1 MMRGLSLDR
10 GPLLPT
16 LLLVPA
22 AVLLGGLLAL
32 PLVLG
37 VLLGF
42 KDATIG
48 EAGNFIGL
56 DNYRYLITDPVFRIT
71 ALNTALYTLVTVVF
85 KLALGLALA
94 LILNQRFAGYRFWR
108 SVLLLPYVVP
118 TVLSAFAWWW
128 ILDPQ
133 FSFISWALVKLGVL
147 DRNVSFLGNSWLAR
161 ASLMVANIW
170 RGIPFFT
177 VGYLAGLQ
185 AIPKELHEA
194 AAIDGAGD
202 WQIFW
207 QITWIL
213 LLPLTTILT
222 IFSAIFT
229 FTDFQLIWTITRG
242 GPANAT
248 HLFVTLAYQ
257 RAIPGGAL
265 GEGAA
270 IAGFTLPFL
279 SLLLDDAHLHQT
291 ERGAG
296 ERHSQPVLG
305 GSSDAG
311 SRQVPAFLHQ
321 LPALVLEHDGRR
333 VRGDRAEHLGQLLR
347 GGRPRPPALPRRRR
361 REPRDLPRVPDPARH
376 PLHPPRGGDA
386 QAGLVRSA
394 LVARASLFDLPHP
407 VL

>member
-1 MMRGLSLDR
+1 MARNGRRGWLGPEWLSLDR

-16 LLLVPA
+16 LLLLPS
-22 AVLLGGLLAL
+22 AVLLGGLLAF

-48 EAGNFIGL
+48 SEGSFIGL
-56 DNYRYLITDPVFRIT
+56 ENCRYLLTDPVFRIT
-71 ALNTALYTLVTVVF
+71 ALNTALYTLVTVLF
-85 KLALGLALA
+85 KLALGLGLA
-94 LILNQRFAGYRFWR
+94 LLLNQRFAGYRFWR

-133 FSFISWALVKLGVL
+133 FSFISWALVKAGLL
-147 DRNVSFLGNSWLAR
+147 QQNINFLGNATLAR
-161 ASLMVANIW
+161 GSLMVANIW

-194 AAIDGAGD
+194 AAIDGAST

-207 QITWIL
+207 RITWVL

-279 SLLLDDAHLHQT
+279 ALLAWGALDAL
-291 ERGAG
+291 R
-296 ERHSQPVLG
+296 
-305 GSSDAG
+305 
-311 SRQVPAFLHQ
+311 RQ
-321 LPALVLEHDGRR
+321 E
-333 VRGDRAEHLGQLLR
+333 
-347 GGRPRPPALPRRRR
+347 
-361 REPRDLPRVPDPARH
+361 
-376 PLHPPRGGDA
+376 
-386 QAGLVRSA
+386 
-394 LVARASLFDLPHP
+394 
-407 VL
+407 

>member
-1 MMRGLSLDR
+1 MARGRLSLALDR
-10 GPLLPT
+10 GAWFGPALV
-16 LLLVPA
+16 VPA
-22 AVLLGGLLAL
+22 AALLGLLLAY

-37 VLLGF
+37 VWLGF
-42 KDATIG
+42 QDAKIG
-48 EAGNFIGL
+48 APGTFIGL
-56 DNYRYLITDPVFRIT
+56 ENFTYLLDDPVFRLTTI
-71 ALNTALYTLVTVVF
+71 NTALYTIVTVAL

-94 LILNQRFAGYRFWR
+94 LLLNRSFAGVRFWR

-128 ILDPQ
+128 IFDPQ
-133 FSFISWALVKLGVL
+133 FSFISWALVRLGVL
-147 DRNVSFLGNSWLAR
+147 RHNVNFLGAAWLAR
-161 ASLMVANIW
+161 GSLMVANIW
-170 RGIPFFT
+170 RGTPFFT
-177 VGYLAGLQ
+177 IGYLAGLQ

-207 QITWIL
+207 RITWVL

-270 IAGFTLPFL
+270 IAGFTLP
-279 SLLLDDAHLHQT
+279 LLALLAWGALDAL
-291 ERGAG
+291 R
-296 ERHSQPVLG
+296 
-305 GSSDAG
+305 
-311 SRQVPAFLHQ
+311 RQ
-321 LPALVLEHDGRR
+321 E
-333 VRGDRAEHLGQLLR
+333 
-347 GGRPRPPALPRRRR
+347 
-361 REPRDLPRVPDPARH
+361 
-376 PLHPPRGGDA
+376 
-386 QAGLVRSA
+386 
-394 LVARASLFDLPHP
+394 
-407 VL
+407 

>member
-1 MMRGLSLDR
+1 VAGNGHRGWLRPEWLSLDR
-10 GPLLPT
+10 GPLFPT
-16 LLLVPA
+16 LLLLPS
-22 AVLLGGLLAL
+22 AVLLGGLLAF

-48 EAGNFIGL
+48 SEGSFVGL
-56 DNYRYLITDPVFRIT
+56 ENYRYLLTDPVFRIT
-71 ALNTALYTLVTVVF
+71 AFNTALYTLVTVLF
-85 KLALGLALA
+85 KLALGLGLA

-133 FSFISWALVKLGVL
+133 FSFISWALVKVGLL
-147 DRNVSFLGNSWLAR
+147 HQKINFLGNATLAR
-161 ASLMVANIW
+161 SSLMVANVW

-194 AAIDGAGD
+194 AAIDGASA

-207 QITWIL
+207 RITWML

-279 SLLLDDAHLHQT
+279 ALLAWGALDAL
-291 ERGAG
+291 R
-296 ERHSQPVLG
+296 
-305 GSSDAG
+305 
-311 SRQVPAFLHQ
+311 RQ
-321 LPALVLEHDGRR
+321 E
-333 VRGDRAEHLGQLLR
+333 
-347 GGRPRPPALPRRRR
+347 
-361 REPRDLPRVPDPARH
+361 
-376 PLHPPRGGDA
+376 
-386 QAGLVRSA
+386 
-394 LVARASLFDLPHP
+394 
-407 VL
+407 

>member
-1 MMRGLSLDR
+1 MPRLSLDR

-16 LLLVPA
+16 LLLIPA
-22 AVLLGGLLAL
+22 AVLLGGLLAF

-48 EAGNFIGL
+48 DAGSFIGL
-56 DNYRYLITDPVFRIT
+56 ENYRYLLTDPVFRIT
-71 ALNTALYTLVTVVF
+71 ALNTGLYTLVTVVF

-108 SVLLLPYVVP
+108 SVLLLPYVAP

-133 FSFISWALVKLGVL
+133 FSFISWALVKMGLL
-147 DRNVSFLGNSWLAR
+147 DQRVNFLGNAWLAR
-161 ASLMVANIW
+161 GSLMVANVW

-202 WQIFW
+202 WQI
-207 QITWIL
+207 
-213 LLPLTTILT
+213 
-222 IFSAIFT
+222 
-229 FTDFQLIWTITRG
+229 IWPITRG

-279 SLLLDDAHLHQT
+279 ALLAWAALDAL
-291 ERGAG
+291 R
-296 ERHSQPVLG
+296 
-305 GSSDAG
+305 
-311 SRQVPAFLHQ
+311 RQA
-321 LPALVLEHDGRR
+321 
-333 VRGDRAEHLGQLLR
+333 
-347 GGRPRPPALPRRRR
+347 
-361 REPRDLPRVPDPARH
+361 
-376 PLHPPRGGDA
+376 
-386 QAGLVRSA
+386 
-394 LVARASLFDLPHP
+394 
-407 VL
+407 

>member
-1 MMRGLSLDR
+1 MPGLSLER
-10 GPLLPT
+10 GPLFAT
-16 LLLVPA
+16 LLLLPA
-22 AVLLGGLLAL
+22 AVLLGGLLAF
-32 PLVLG
+32 PLVFG

-48 EAGNFIGL
+48 DPGSFVGL
-56 DNYRYLITDPVFRIT
+56 ENYRYLLTDPVFRIT
-71 ALNTALYTLVTVVF
+71 ALNTALYTLVTVIF
-85 KLALGLALA
+85 KLGLGLALA
-94 LILNQRFAGYRFWR
+94 LLLNQRFAGYRFWR

-133 FSFISWALVKLGVL
+133 FSFISWALVKLRLL
-147 DRNVSFLGNSWLAR
+147 DQRVNFLGDPWLAR

-194 AAIDGAGD
+194 AEIDGASG
-202 WQIFW
+202 WRIFW

-257 RAIPGGAL
+257 RAIPGGAV

-279 SLLLDDAHLHQT
+279 ALLAWGALDAL
-291 ERGAG
+291 R
-296 ERHSQPVLG
+296 
-305 GSSDAG
+305 
-311 SRQVPAFLHQ
+311 RQA
-321 LPALVLEHDGRR
+321 
-333 VRGDRAEHLGQLLR
+333 
-347 GGRPRPPALPRRRR
+347 
-361 REPRDLPRVPDPARH
+361 
-376 PLHPPRGGDA
+376 
-386 QAGLVRSA
+386 
-394 LVARASLFDLPHP
+394 
-407 VL
+407 

>member
-1 MMRGLSLDR
+1 MARDGRRGWLRPEWLSLDR

-16 LLLVPA
+16 LLLLPS
-22 AVLLGGLLAL
+22 AVLLGGLLAF

-48 EAGNFIGL
+48 SEGSFIGL
-56 DNYRYLITDPVFRIT
+56 ENYRYLLTDPVFRIT
-71 ALNTALYTLVTVVF
+71 ALNTTLYTLVTVLF
-85 KLALGLALA
+85 KLALGLGLA
-94 LILNQRFAGYRFWR
+94 LLLNQRFAGYRFWR

-133 FSFISWALVKLGVL
+133 FSFISWALVKAGLL
-147 DRNVSFLGNSWLAR
+147 QQNINFLGNATLAR
-161 ASLMVANIW
+161 GSLMVANIW

-194 AAIDGAGD
+194 AAIDGASG
-202 WQIFW
+202 WQTFW
-207 QITWIL
+207 RITWVL

-279 SLLLDDAHLHQT
+279 ALLAWGALDAL
-291 ERGAG
+291 R
-296 ERHSQPVLG
+296 
-305 GSSDAG
+305 
-311 SRQVPAFLHQ
+311 RQ
-321 LPALVLEHDGRR
+321 E
-333 VRGDRAEHLGQLLR
+333 
-347 GGRPRPPALPRRRR
+347 
-361 REPRDLPRVPDPARH
+361 
-376 PLHPPRGGDA
+376 
-386 QAGLVRSA
+386 
-394 LVARASLFDLPHP
+394 
-407 VL
+407 

>member
-1 MMRGLSLDR
+1 MRAFSLDR

-16 LLLVPA
+16 LLLLPS
-22 AVLLGGLLAL
+22 AVLLGGLLAF
-32 PLVLG
+32 PLALG

-42 KDATIG
+42 KDASIG
-48 EAGNFIGL
+48 ESGAFIGL
-56 DNYRYLITDPVFRIT
+56 ENYRYLLTDPVFRIT
-71 ALNTALYTLVTVVF
+71 ALNTGLYTLVTVVF

-133 FSFISWALVKLGVL
+133 FSFISWALVKLGLL
-147 DRNVSFLGNSWLAR
+147 DHRVDFLGHAWLAR
-161 ASLMVANIW
+161 GSLMVANVW

-207 QITWIL
+207 RITWVL

-270 IAGFTLPFL
+270 IAGFTLP
-279 SLLLDDAHLHQT
+279 LLALLAWGALDAL
-291 ERGAG
+291 R
-296 ERHSQPVLG
+296 
-305 GSSDAG
+305 
-311 SRQVPAFLHQ
+311 RQ
-321 LPALVLEHDGRR
+321 E
-333 VRGDRAEHLGQLLR
+333 
-347 GGRPRPPALPRRRR
+347 
-361 REPRDLPRVPDPARH
+361 
-376 PLHPPRGGDA
+376 
-386 QAGLVRSA
+386 
-394 LVARASLFDLPHP
+394 
-407 VL
+407 

>member
-1 MMRGLSLDR
+1 MRRLSLAFDR
-10 GPLLPT
+10 GPLLAT
-16 LLLVPA
+16 LMLLPA
-22 AVLLGGLLAL
+22 AVLLGGLLAF
-32 PLVLG
+32 PLALG

-48 EAGNFIGL
+48 DPGSFVGL
-56 DNYRYLITDPVFRIT
+56 ENYRYLLTDPVFRIT
-71 ALNTALYTLVTVVF
+71 ALNTALYTLVTVLF
-85 KLALGLALA
+85 KLGLGLALA

-133 FSFISWALVKLGVL
+133 FSFISWALVKLGVV
-147 DRNVSFLGNSWLAR
+147 DRNVNFLGNSWLAR

-194 AAIDGAGD
+194 AAIDGAGA

-257 RAIPGGAL
+257 RAIPGGAM

-279 SLLLDDAHLHQT
+279 ALLAWAAL
-291 ERGAG
+291 GA
-296 ERHSQPVLG
+296 
-305 GSSDAG
+305 
-311 SRQVPAFLHQ
+311 
-321 LPALVLEHDGRR
+321 
-333 VRGDRAEHLGQLLR
+333 LR
-347 GGRPRPPALPRRRR
+347 T
-361 REPRDLPRVPDPARH
+361 
-376 PLHPPRGGDA
+376 
-386 QAGLVRSA
+386 QA
-394 LVARASLFDLPHP
+394 
-407 VL
+407 

>member
-1 MMRGLSLDR
+1 MRGRLEAWLDR
-10 GPLLPT
+10 TPVLAT

-22 AVLLGGLLAL
+22 AVLVGGLLGF
-32 PLVLG
+32 PLLLG

-48 EAGNFIGL
+48 EPGTFVGL
-56 DNYRYLITDPVFRIT
+56 ENYRYLLTDPVLGIT
-71 ALNTALYTLVTVVF
+71 ALNTALYTLVTIVF
-85 KLALGLALA
+85 KLGLGLSLA

-128 ILDPQ
+128 IFDPQ
-133 FSFISWALVKLGVL
+133 FSFVSWALLKLGLIDHHL
-147 DRNVSFLGNSWLAR
+147 DFLGEPWLAR
-161 ASLMVANIW
+161 GSLMVANVW

-185 AIPKELHEA
+185 AIPAELNEA
-194 AAIDGAGD
+194 ARIDGATD

-207 QITWIL
+207 QVTWVL
-213 LLPLTTILT
+213 LLPLTIILT

-229 FTDFQLIWTITRG
+229 FTDFQLVWTITRG

-257 RAIPGGAL
+257 RAIAGGAM

-279 SLLLDDAHLHQT
+279 AVLAW
-291 ERGAG
+291 GA
-296 ERHSQPVLG
+296 LG
-305 GSSDAG
+305 
-311 SRQVPAFLHQ
+311 
-321 LPALVLEHDGRR
+321 AL
-333 VRGDRAEHLGQLLR
+333 
-347 GGRPRPPALPRRRR
+347 R
-361 REPRDLPRVPDPARH
+361 REA
-376 PLHPPRGGDA
+376 
-386 QAGLVRSA
+386 
-394 LVARASLFDLPHP
+394 
-407 VL
+407 

>member
-1 MMRGLSLDR
+1 MARNGHGGWLRPGGLSLDH

-16 LLLVPA
+16 LLLLPS
-22 AVLLGGLLAL
+22 AVLLGGLLAF

-48 EAGNFIGL
+48 SEGSFIGL
-56 DNYRYLITDPVFRIT
+56 ENYRYLLTDPVFRIT
-71 ALNTALYTLVTVVF
+71 ALNTALYTLVTVLF

-133 FSFISWALVKLGVL
+133 FSFISWALVKVGLLGQ
-147 DRNVSFLGNSWLAR
+147 NINFLGNAVLAR
-161 ASLMVANIW
+161 GSLMVANIW

-194 AAIDGAGD
+194 AAIDGASA

-207 QITWIL
+207 RITWVL

-279 SLLLDDAHLHQT
+279 ALLAWGALDAL
-291 ERGAG
+291 R
-296 ERHSQPVLG
+296 
-305 GSSDAG
+305 
-311 SRQVPAFLHQ
+311 RQ
-321 LPALVLEHDGRR
+321 E
-333 VRGDRAEHLGQLLR
+333 
-347 GGRPRPPALPRRRR
+347 
-361 REPRDLPRVPDPARH
+361 
-376 PLHPPRGGDA
+376 
-386 QAGLVRSA
+386 
-394 LVARASLFDLPHP
+394 
-407 VL
+407 

>member
-1 MMRGLSLDR
+1 MARNGRRGWLGPEWLSLDR

-16 LLLVPA
+16 LLLLPS
-22 AVLLGGLLAL
+22 AVLLGGLLAF

-48 EAGNFIGL
+48 SEGSFIGL
-56 DNYRYLITDPVFRIT
+56 ENYRYLLTDPVFRIT
-71 ALNTALYTLVTVVF
+71 ALNTALYTLVTVLF
-85 KLALGLALA
+85 KLALGLGLA
-94 LILNQRFAGYRFWR
+94 LLLNQRFAGYRFWR

-133 FSFISWALVKLGVL
+133 FSFISWALVKAGLL
-147 DRNVSFLGNSWLAR
+147 QQNINFLGNATLAR
-161 ASLMVANIW
+161 GSLMVANIW

-194 AAIDGAGD
+194 AAIDGAST

-207 QITWIL
+207 RITWVL

-279 SLLLDDAHLHQT
+279 ALLAWGALDAL
-291 ERGAG
+291 R
-296 ERHSQPVLG
+296 
-305 GSSDAG
+305 
-311 SRQVPAFLHQ
+311 RQ
-321 LPALVLEHDGRR
+321 E
-333 VRGDRAEHLGQLLR
+333 
-347 GGRPRPPALPRRRR
+347 
-361 REPRDLPRVPDPARH
+361 
-376 PLHPPRGGDA
+376 
-386 QAGLVRSA
+386 
-394 LVARASLFDLPHP
+394 
-407 VL
+407 

>member
-1 MMRGLSLDR
+1 MRLSLDR
-10 GPLLPT
+10 GPLLAT
-16 LLLVPA
+16 LMLVPA
-22 AVLLGGLLAL
+22 AVLLGGLLAF

-42 KDATIG
+42 KDSTIG
-48 EAGNFIGL
+48 EPGSFIGL
-56 DNYRYLITDPVFRIT
+56 ENYRYLLTDPVFRIT

-85 KLALGLALA
+85 KLSLGLALA

-133 FSFISWALVKLGVL
+133 FSFISWALVRLGL
-147 DRNVSFLGNSWLAR
+147 LEQNVNFLGNAWFAR
-161 ASLMVANIW
+161 SSLMVANIW

-185 AIPKELHEA
+185 AIPRDLTEA
-194 AAIDGAGD
+194 AAVDGARD

-207 QITWIL
+207 EITWVL

-257 RAIPGGAL
+257 RAIAGGAM

-279 SLLLDDAHLHQT
+279 ALLAWAALDAL
-291 ERGAG
+291 R
-296 ERHSQPVLG
+296 RQP
-305 GSSDAG
+305 
-311 SRQVPAFLHQ
+311 
-321 LPALVLEHDGRR
+321 
-333 VRGDRAEHLGQLLR
+333 
-347 GGRPRPPALPRRRR
+347 
-361 REPRDLPRVPDPARH
+361 
-376 PLHPPRGGDA
+376 
-386 QAGLVRSA
+386 
-394 LVARASLFDLPHP
+394 
-407 VL
+407 

>member
-1 MMRGLSLDR
+1 MRPLSLEK
-10 GPLLPT
+10 GPLFPT
-16 LLLVPA
+16 LLLLPA
-22 AVLLGGLLAL
+22 SVLLGGLLAI

-42 KDATIG
+42 KDSTIG
-48 EAGNFIGL
+48 EPGAYIGL
-56 DNYRYLITDPVFRIT
+56 ENYRYLLTDPVFRIT
-71 ALNTALYTLVTVVF
+71 ALNTALYTLVTVAF
-85 KLALGLALA
+85 KLFLGLWLA
-94 LILNQRFAGYRFWR
+94 LVLNRKFTGYRFWR

-133 FSFISWALVKLGVL
+133 FSFVSWALMRLGLV
-147 DRNVSFLGNSWLAR
+147 DQHVNFLGNAWLAR
-161 ASLMVANIW
+161 SSLMVANIW
-170 RGIPFFT
+170 RGIPFFA

-185 AIPKELHEA
+185 AIPTELHEA
-194 AAIDGAGD
+194 ASIDGASS

-279 SLLLDDAHLHQT
+279 ALLAW
-291 ERGAG
+291 GA
-296 ERHSQPVLG
+296 LG
-305 GSSDAG
+305 ALR
-311 SRQVPAFLHQ
+311 RQV
-321 LPALVLEHDGRR
+321 
-333 VRGDRAEHLGQLLR
+333 
-347 GGRPRPPALPRRRR
+347 
-361 REPRDLPRVPDPARH
+361 
-376 PLHPPRGGDA
+376 
-386 QAGLVRSA
+386 
-394 LVARASLFDLPHP
+394 
-407 VL
+407 

>member
-1 MMRGLSLDR
+1 MRRLSLALDR
-10 GPLLPT
+10 GPLLAT
-16 LLLVPA
+16 LMLLPA

-32 PLVLG
+32 PLALG

-48 EAGNFIGL
+48 DPGSFVGL
-56 DNYRYLITDPVFRIT
+56 ENYRYLLTDPVFRIT
-71 ALNTALYTLVTVVF
+71 ALNTALYTLVTVLF

-147 DRNVSFLGNSWLAR
+147 DRNVNFLGNSWLAR
-161 ASLMVANIW
+161 ASLIVANIW

-257 RAIPGGAL
+257 RAIPGGAI

-279 SLLLDDAHLHQT
+279 ALLAWTALD
-291 ERGAG
+291 
-296 ERHSQPVLG
+296 
-305 GSSDAG
+305 
-311 SRQVPAFLHQ
+311 
-321 LPALVLEHDGRR
+321 ALR
-333 VRGDRAEHLGQLLR
+333 
-347 GGRPRPPALPRRRR
+347 
-361 REPRDLPRVPDPARH
+361 
-376 PLHPPRGGDA
+376 A
-386 QAGLVRSA
+386 QA
-394 LVARASLFDLPHP
+394 
-407 VL
+407 